1 VGHSANTGNRW
12 SSEAL
17 FQKQVPQFPKIIL
30 ASASP
35 RRAGILHHAG
45 FEFAISP
52 AQIDETILPGEDPR
66 TYVRRLAQEKART
79 VARRLKGTVSEVPRA
94 IVGADTTV
102 SVNGK
107 ILGKPES
114 AEQARA
120 MLRGLSGRWHEVLTG
135 IAVITM
141 REPSQEEDVAVE
153 TTRVQF
159 AELSVKEI
167 DEYVESGEPFGKA
180 GGYAIQGR
188 GGKFIPRIEGCYFNV
203 MGLPLARLYAILRK
217 PKKR

>member
-1 VGHSANTGNRW
+1 M
-12 SSEAL
+12 
-17 FQKQVPQFPKIIL
+17 PQFLKIIL

-35 RRAGILHHAG
+35 RRAEILRHAG
-45 FEFAISP
+45 FEFEVFP
-52 AQIDETILPGEDPR
+52 AQIDESILPGEDPR
-66 TYVRRLAQEKART
+66 TYVQRLAQEKARA
-79 VARRLKGTVSEVPRA
+79 VALQLKKTVSEVPRA

-102 SVNGK
+102 TVNGK

-120 MLRGLSGRWHEVLTG
+120 MLRDLSGRWHEVLTG
-135 IAVITM
+135 IAVIAM
-141 REPSQEEDVAVE
+141 RGSAQEEYVAVE
-153 TTRVQF
+153 ATRVEF

-167 DEYVESGEPFGKA
+167 DEYVESGEPFDKA

-203 MGLPLARLYAILRK
+203 MGLPLARLYAILRE
-217 PKKR
+217 PRRS